1 MRGRYQGSWRKCCYS
16 KVHVHPTKFQQK
28 KVGTLPKDVAAGPF
42 AEEWKKAYGDISK
55 DVEEFDISTTL
66 SVAAFAVK
74 DENELVIIPLPMCKV
89 QA

>member
-1 MRGRYQGSWRKCCYS
+1 MHELS
-16 KVHVHPTKFQQK
+16 KNFEQK
-28 KVGTLPKDVAAGPF
+28 KVGTLPKDAAAGPF

-55 DVEEFDISTTL
+55 DVEEFDISTAL

-74 DENELVIIPLPMCKV
+74 DENELVRIPLTMCEV